1 MTAFEPTRTVAIGT
15 VSRNIV
21 DNDNLVYGKLV
32 IPEGSTVFV
41 TRLAYTPSAFPS
53 HPLMVYASVAEV
65 AITDGGVVTGWRL
78 HIPTDAVRIFGER
91 TLEEVADSFS
101 SGIAEA
107 CEDEAV
113 AG

>member
-15 VSRNIV
+15 VCRNIV

-41 TRLAYTPSAFPS
+41 TRLAYKPSAFPS
-53 HPLMVYASVAEV
+53 NPTAVYAGVAEV
-65 AITDGGVVTGWRL
+65 AITDGGIVTGWRL
-78 HIPTDAVRIFGER
+78 HMPTDAVRIFGER
-91 TLEEVADSFS
+91 TLEEIADNFS
-101 SGIAEA
+101 RGIAEA